1 MRFTIRSATQ
11 SDQKNIRSLIHRV
24 KIHPFGLNWQQF
36 VVAVSSN
43 GEIIGCGQVKK
54 HPNGVRE
61 LASIAV
67 DEAYRNLGIAKAI
80 VEHLTNISQK
90 PIYLTCR
97 SNLESFYKQFG
108 FETIPENDMPPAFR
122 QRTTLI
128 KIFFNLTIRKDKL
141 LVMEYRRP

>member
-97 SNLESFYKQFG
+97 SNLESF
-108 FETIPENDMPPAFR
+108 
-122 QRTTLI
+122 
-128 KIFFNLTIRKDKL
+128 DK
-141 LVMEYRRP
+141 